1 MAIFTFHS
9 TGHDIGSSG
18 IGFFGDAGFG
28 SSVSVGLYNDSTFIT
43 NSNGTD
49 SGPTLNNIKFSH
61 PSSGIVNGVASPSGL
76 LLDKITNAQATLN
89 IRFTHSTGVITQNAK
104 VRIYDRYNIN
114 NPASGVTTK
123 IAQIIH
129 PSTSNSVTG
138 SGSAS
143 WVTPGGSG
151 VILNL
156 ANSPGMSGL
165 SPNGSGT
172 VDSRHDW
179 FLALSASPD
188 SIGSK
193 TQYAMWV
200 ELEYL

>member
-18 IGFFGDAGFG
+18 IGFFGSSGFG
-28 SSVSVGLYNDSTFIT
+28 SSVSVGLYNDSSYIT
-43 NSNGTD
+43 NSNGTVA
-49 SGPTLNNIKFSH
+49 GPSLNNIKYSH
-61 PSSGIVNGVASPSGL
+61 PQSGIVNGSASPSGL
-76 LLDKITNAQATLN
+76 LLTKITNAQSTLN

-104 VRIYDRYNIN
+104 LRIYDRSNIN
-114 NPASGVTTK
+114 YPASGVTTK
-123 IAQIIH
+123 VAEIIH

-138 SGSAS
+138 SGSAT

-151 VILNL
+151 TILSL

-172 VDSRHDW
+172 VSDRHDW
-179 FLALSASPD
+179 FLAISSSPD
-188 SIGSK
+188 TIGSK

>member
-18 IGFFGDAGFG
+18 IGFFGSAGFG
-28 SSVSVGLYNDSTFIT
+28 SSVAVGLYNDSSYIT
-43 NSNGTD
+43 NSNGTVA
-49 SGPTLNNIKFSH
+49 GPSLNNIKYSH
-61 PSSGIVNGVASPSGL
+61 PQSGIVNGSASPSGL
-76 LLDKITNAQATLN
+76 LLTKITNAQSTLN

-104 VRIYDRYNIN
+104 LRIYDRSNIN

-123 IAQIIH
+123 VAEIIH
-129 PSTSNSVTG
+129 PSTSNSVAG

-151 VILNL
+151 TILDL
-156 ANSPGMSGL
+156 ANSPGMSGF

-172 VDSRHDW
+172 VSDRHDW
-179 FLALSASPD
+179 FLALSSSPD

>member
-1 MAIFTFHS
+1 MATFAFYS
-9 TGHDIGSSG
+9 AGNDIGSSG
-18 IGFFGDAGFG
+18 VGFFGSSGFG
-28 SSVSVGLYNDSTFIT
+28 SSVSVGNYQDSSYIT
-43 NSNGTD
+43 NSNGTIA
-49 SGPTLNNIKFSH
+49 GAAINNVKYSH
-61 PSSGIVNGVASPSGL
+61 PNSGIVNGIGSPSGL
-76 LLDKITNAQATLN
+76 NLRTITNAQASLN
-89 IRFTHSTGVITQNAK
+89 VRFTHATQVATQNVK
-104 VRIYDRYNIN
+104 LRIYDRSNIN
-114 NPASGVTTK
+114 NAASGVTTK
-123 IAQIIH
+123 VAEIIH
-129 PSTSNSVTG
+129 PSLTNVLDG

-143 WVTPGGSG
+143 WQTPAGSG
-151 VILNL
+151 TIVSL

-172 VDSRHDW
+172 TADRHDW